1 MKYFF
6 STHTSKIIFFTS
18 KIYTLMFGS
27 KSKQKP
33 KTNTTENT
41 FSSNGNP
48 QGATCII
55 ASGTKIEGTFSTT
68 EDIRLDGTII
78 GEVKCDKKVVMGQT
92 GTVDGNVKTVDSAI
106 RGKING
112 EIKVSGTLHLHE
124 TAKIDGTIIARKMIV
139 DSGASYS
146 GDCRVGDQHFK

>member
-1 MKYFF
+1 
-6 STHTSKIIFFTS
+6 
-18 KIYTLMFGS
+18 MFGS

-41 FSSNGNP
+41 ISSNGIP
-48 QGATCII
+48 PGGTCII
-55 ASGTKIEGTFSTT
+55 AAGTKIEGTFTTT
-68 EDIRLDGTII
+68 EDIRLDGSII
-78 GEVKCDKKVVMGQT
+78 GEVKCGKKVVMGQT

>member
-1 MKYFF
+1 
-6 STHTSKIIFFTS
+6 
-18 KIYTLMFGS
+18 MFGS
-27 KSKQKP
+27 KSKQNQ
-33 KTNTTENT
+33 KTNKTESVSSGN
-41 FSSNGNP
+41 SNGS
-48 QGATCII
+48 GTTCII
-55 ASGTKIEGTFSTT
+55 ASGTRIEGKFSTT

-78 GEVKCDKKVVMGQT
+78 GEVTCEKRVVMGET
-92 GTVDGNVKTVDSAI
+92 GMVEGDVVTVDSSVK
-106 RGKING
+106 GKVKG

>member
-1 MKYFF
+1 
-6 STHTSKIIFFTS
+6 
-18 KIYTLMFGS
+18 MFGN
-27 KSKQKP
+27 KSKQKT
-33 KTNTTENT
+33 KTDKIEKTT
-41 FSSNGNP
+41 SSNGN
-48 QGATCII
+48 GNGLTCII
-55 ASGTKIEGTFSTT
+55 ASGTRIEGKFTTT

-78 GEVKCDKKVVMGQT
+78 GEVACKKRVVMGKT
-92 GTVDGNVKTVDSAI
+92 GKVEGNIETVDSAV
-106 RGKING
+106 RGNVKG